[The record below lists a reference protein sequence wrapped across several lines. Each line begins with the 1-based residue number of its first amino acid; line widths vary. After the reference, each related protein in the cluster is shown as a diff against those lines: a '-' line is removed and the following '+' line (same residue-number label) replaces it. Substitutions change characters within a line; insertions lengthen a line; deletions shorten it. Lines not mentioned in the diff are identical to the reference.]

1 MRLRIARHFE
11 FEIEIPD
18 VPDHLPAHN
27 DDDPIG
33 KRVLEAIS
41 LGDLSDGEIL
51 EITQMWSA
59 AFKRRAEQLKYQLR

>member
-1 MRLRIARHFE
+1 
-11 FEIEIPD
+11 